1 MSAPGAPGEIISF
14 YSYKGGTGRT
24 MALANVAC
32 LLAEQI
38 GERESVLVV
47 DWDLEAPGLH
57 RFFPP
62 RLAPSLALDLGLDAG
77 PGLIDLFI
85 DIDKA
90 IPPSAAESDEAADA
104 VVDAALSRVDIKGL
118 IADTAVPRVK
128 ILRAGRNDDGQYSS
142 RVGRFNWEDLFRRAP
157 TVYQRVAESLAQT
170 HRYVLIDSRTGVTD
184 ISGICTSLLPEKLV
198 VVFTPNR
205 QSLTGVR
212 ELIEKA
218 TAYRKNSDDLRPLV
232 VFPLPSRIE
241 ASLEDLRAKWRLG
254 DRDLGIVGYQPMF
267 EDLFKKA
274 YGLTE
279 CDLSSYF
286 TDVQIQQT
294 PDYAYGEEIA
304 VRRTSDRFS
313 LGNSYRVFTKRL
325 ASSAPPWPVVVT
337 ARAISAPPVT
347 APTPAP
353 VPNAPPVA
361 ATPAAPAVLAT
372 PRKTPPADRTPA
384 KASAAHATPSSNRP
398 RVFLSYARDDREQ
411 AERVS
416 AGLQTSGI
424 EVRLADSA
432 IQPGVDFRSA
442 MAEALDTSNVVVVLW
457 SKTSVRSDWTLA
469 EAEEGLRRG
478 VLIPVLIDEASPPL
492 GFRQLQAVDLRR
504 DPERGIAELVE
515 AIQRTA
521 SSAPGQPSSTASAPS
536 PIVVKRRR
544 WLVAAAAMLI
554 LGGFAF
560 TLFRT
565 TEVLPPTTMLPGG
578 VATVRVPNFLN
589 FQTGELNKTA
599 DSLGV
604 RLILTDEQGKAFES
618 LNGIVTSQQPAP
630 DTYIRT
636 DQPIRLVVAARV
648 VAVPTL
654 AGAKLDDALKA
665 LVSAGLALGAT
676 ETRVVADAPEGSI
689 ITQTPSPGT
698 SVPAGSKVNVTVASG
713 RSPSSSVPQAAP
725 PRRPA
730 GRGEGR

>member
-1 MSAPGAPGEIISF
+1 MFASGASGEIISF

-32 LLAEQI
+32 LMAEQV

-62 RLAPSLALDLGLDAG
+62 RLASSSNLDLGLDAG

-85 DIDKA
+85 DIDKE
-90 IPPSAAESDEAADA
+90 IPASSADSDEAADA
-104 VVDAALSRVDIKGL
+104 AVDRALSRVDVNRL

-128 ILRAGRNDDGQYSS
+128 MIRAGRNDDGQYSS

-157 TVYQRVAESLAQT
+157 TVYQRVAERLAQA

-184 ISGICTSLLPEKLV
+184 ISGICTSLVPEKLV

-218 TAYRKNSDDLRPLV
+218 TAYRKNSDDLRPLI

-241 ASLEDLRAKWRLG
+241 ASLEDQRAKWRLG
-254 DRDLGIVGYQPMF
+254 DRDQGIVGYQPMF

-274 YGLTE
+274 YGLAT

-286 TDVQIQQT
+286 NDVQIQQT

-304 VRRTSDRFS
+304 VRRTNDRFS

-325 ASSAPPWPVVVT
+325 VSGTPPWPVVAASPAIE
-337 ARAISAPPVT
+337 ARPVSAPK
-347 APTPAP
+347 AAP
-353 VPNAPPVA
+353 VPKAPVA
-361 ATPAAPAVLAT
+361 IAASAPSAASAVAAKAPAASQAGRPASRESVQT
-372 PRKTPPADRTPA
+372 PRV
-384 KASAAHATPSSNRP
+384 SSNAA
-398 RVFLSYARDDREQ
+398 RVFLSCASDDRAQ
-411 AERVS
+411 ADRVS
-416 AGLQTSGI
+416 ADLKKNGI
-424 EVRLADSA
+424 AVWQSSSA
-432 IQPGVDFRSA
+432 IQSGVDFRSA
-442 MAEALDTSNVVVVLW
+442 VAEALDSSNVVVVLW
-457 SKTSVRSDWTLA
+457 SKASVRSDWILA

-478 VLIPVLIDEASPPL
+478 VLIPVLLDETSPPL

-504 DPERGIAELVE
+504 NPERGIVELAQ
-515 AIQRTA
+515 AIERTA
-521 SSAPGQPSSTASAPS
+521 SGIPGQPSLIESAPS
-536 PIVVKRRR
+536 LGNNRTL
-544 WLVAAAAMLI
+544 WLGAVAALLI
-554 LGGFAF
+554 LGGFGWTF
-560 TLFRT
+560 FRST
-565 TEVLPPTTMLPGG
+565 GVSPPPTMMPA
-578 VATVRVPNFLN
+578 VDTVRVPNFLN
-589 FQTGELNKTA
+589 FQTSEVKRTA

-604 RLILTDEQGKAFES
+604 HFVLTDDQGKPFDS
-618 LNGIVTSQQPAP
+618 LNGIVTSQIPAP
-630 DTYIRT
+630 DTYIPKDRA
-636 DQPIRLVVAARV
+636 IRLVVAAKA

-654 AGAKLDDALKA
+654 AGTKLDDALKT
-665 LVSAGLALGAT
+665 LVAAGLALGST
-676 ETRVVADAPEGSI
+676 ETRVVADAPDGSI

-698 SVPAGSKVNVTVASG
+698 TVPAGSKVNVTVAST
-713 RSPSSSVPQAAP
+713 RSPSSTIQQP
-725 PRRPA
+725 PSKSGGLDKRQ
-730 GRGEGR
+730 